1 MVLTLLVQGPS
12 LGKKELLLDNK
23 ALSSLLLLVIFQKLL
38 LLSGFPLKVKLYPHC
53 IPGVDLQVRELR
65 HELNK

>member
-23 ALSSLLLLVIFQKLL
+23 APSSLLLLVIFQKLL
-38 LLSGFPLKVKLYPHC
+38 LLSGFLRKVKLYPHC
-53 IPGVDLQVRELR
+53 IPGVD
-65 HELNK
+65 